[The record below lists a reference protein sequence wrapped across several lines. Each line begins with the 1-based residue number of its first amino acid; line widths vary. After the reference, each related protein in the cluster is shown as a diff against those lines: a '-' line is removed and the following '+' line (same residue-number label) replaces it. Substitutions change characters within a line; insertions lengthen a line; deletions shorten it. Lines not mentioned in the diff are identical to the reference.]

1 MGPVRLR
8 VGLALALALALAL
21 LYEGPPAV
29 KGAAGAWLPVGA
41 EE

>member
-8 VGLALALALALAL
+8 VGLALALALAL

-29 KGAAGAWLPVGA
+29 KGAAWAWLLEGT